1 MFIAET
7 TMLAPMDFKS
17 RVVGNLVQSIVAL
30 KSTPYIST
38 IARNINAKSM
48 IGLLSAD
55 IKKNDKIN
63 IRTINTKDYEQAK
76 SDLDFVVE
84 LINSSI
90 SEVNK

>member
-7 TMLAPMDFKS
+7 TMLAPMDFNS

-30 KSTPYIST
+30 KSTPYVST
-38 IARNINAKSM
+38 TDRNINAKSI

-84 LINSSI
+84 LINSNI
-90 SEVNK
+90 M